1 MKPLPFFGSTLIGVA
16 MMQMPST
23 PPMKLGLWE
32 ETVTA
37 TTHIPG
43 TAIPGGEVQT
53 MKMRLCVT
61 PVNPFTHVPKSCKLM
76 NIVWTPQR
84 YSLDLSC
91 GTTSGH
97 MQIDFDTPETGHGT
111 MHMDFGTGGAVKG
124 TSDSKVDVH
133 FVSSSCGTVTP
144 SNPEIFK

>member
-23 PPMKLGLWE
+23 PPMKMGLWE

-43 TAIPGGEVQT
+43 TAIPGGDVQT

-61 PVNPFTHVPKSCKLM
+61 PVNPFTQVVKGCKLT
-76 NIVWTPQR
+76 NLVWTPQR
-84 YSLDLSC
+84 YALDLNC
-91 GTTSGH
+91 GTMSGH
-97 MQIDFDTPETGHGT
+97 IQIDFDTPETGHGS
-111 MHMDFGTGGAVKG
+111 MHMDFDTGGKGTG
-124 TSDSKVDVH
+124 TSDSTINVH

-144 SNPEIFK
+144 TNPEFIK